1 MTTII
6 WKTAAPFGTSKS
18 RYKARR
24 LKAQAERVRSKQLAR
39 KVAQSLSGC
48 NLRVLLVL
56 PEE

>member
-24 LKAQAERVRSKQLAR
+24 LKAQAERARDKQLTR
-39 KVAQSLSGC
+39 KVSETLSGC
-48 NLRVLLVL
+48 SQRVLRALQN
-56 PEE
+56 

>member
-24 LKAQAERVRSKQLAR
+24 LKAQVERARDKQLTR
-39 KVAQSLSGC
+39 KVSQTLTGC
-48 NLRVLLVL
+48 SQRVLRALQS
-56 PEE
+56 